1 MKCIHEF
8 QVTDNKEVKLY
19 QQQSNQCKKCTVKDV
34 PLWKPLI
41 TENWGLPLI
50 DLLFPMFILWKAH
63 NKQIFSS
70 NRETNI
76 SEMNGR
82 NKQWMNQNM
91 IFKYEKKANK
101 YYHHTLNLYH
111 KLGIKTYVV
120 QWMFTGTYSSKHLV
134 PNLQLIL
141 AKFHRTL
148 YISCQQSKK
157 KNILL

>member
-63 NKQIFSS
+63 NNQIFLGD
-70 NRETNI
+70 REINT
-76 SEMNGR
+76 SE
-82 NKQWMNQNM
+82 
-91 IFKYEKKANK
+91 
-101 YYHHTLNLYH
+101 
-111 KLGIKTYVV
+111 
-120 QWMFTGTYSSKHLV
+120 
-134 PNLQLIL
+134 
-141 AKFHRTL
+141 
-148 YISCQQSKK
+148 
-157 KNILL
+157 